1 MPSLGEYSTIF
12 GQWAGYWPL
21 RLTSAAV
28 DEYYKDGNVR
38 DIEQHESK
46 NNGIERGQ
54 KFQSKGFLL
63 IIYACVKDTNL

>member
-1 MPSLGEYSTIF
+1 M
-12 GQWAGYWPL
+12 
-21 RLTSAAV
+21 TSAAV

-54 KFQSKGFLL
+54 KFQRKGSLL
-63 IIYACVKDTNL
+63 YIHA